1 MFAEKNVGATPEMM
15 QKETLAKKSGS
26 ERYWYSK
33 VGNWAHGV
41 EYALRQQA
49 NGVISVPL
57 NPGNLQSELY
67 RDQGFFM
74 RFFVK
79 ILMYPP
85 VNGAYTELFG
95 GLSPDITLSNTGC
108 WGKHFPPFLS
118 SDQCNSL
125 WLTLPY

>member
-15 QKETLAKKSGS
+15 KTETLAQKSGS
-26 ERYWYSK
+26 ERYWFSK

-74 RFFVK
+74 RLFVK
-79 ILMYPP
+79 LLMYPP
-85 VNGAYTELFG
+85 VNGAYTELFA

-108 WGKHFPPFLS
+108 WGKCS
-118 SDQCNSL
+118 
-125 WLTLPY
+125 LPYLCQD